1 MMQTHHD
8 TAAVTVGGDREV
20 FSTVKRTKLLKQ
32 LEPANKDVFISRA
45 KKKRFKS
52 VCWNCGLHV
61 IFFQ

>member
-52 VCWNCGLHV
+52 GWNCGLHV